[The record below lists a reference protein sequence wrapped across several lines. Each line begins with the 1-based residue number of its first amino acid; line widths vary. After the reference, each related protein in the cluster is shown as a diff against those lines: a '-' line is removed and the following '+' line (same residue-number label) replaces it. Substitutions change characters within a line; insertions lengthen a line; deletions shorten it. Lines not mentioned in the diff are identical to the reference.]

1 MASDLIGI
9 AASGARAARAALDV
23 SAQNIANAATP
34 GYVRRSIDLSE
45 VAGARTSSTQSDV
58 SLAGVRIAG
67 ITRNADAFRQADVRR
82 TGSDTARADAE
93 LSGLTQIESS
103 VENSGIYNALTGFE
117 SALQQLGPDPTNAS
131 LRSAVIEQGR
141 TLAGGFQLAAQE
153 LAAVGKGLQFEAQA
167 GVSQINDIARQLAQT
182 NARLVAVGQGTSD
195 QTALADQR
203 DQLLDKLSKLGDV
216 TTTFA
221 ANGTV
226 QVQLGGNSGPNLVAG
241 VTPSTLTATTNPDGT
256 LAYAVGAQ
264 AVAFSGGSLAG
275 ANLALTKLA
284 SVSTRLDGIAASIIS
299 TVNTA
304 QASGVALD
312 GTAGQPLFT
321 GTTAATFGV
330 AAVTGSAI
338 ATAPTGAGANSR
350 NAGNLT
356 ALQTALNAADPSG
369 QTNALLFDVSATVA
383 SNTTTRAALLTIS
396 DNARTALAAQ
406 SGVNLDEEAVN
417 LVRYQQAFQAS
428 GKVIQVAQT
437 LFDTLLNIR

>member
-23 SAQNIANAATP
+23 SAQNIANAANP
-34 GYVRRSIDLSE
+34 GYVRRSIDLAE
-45 VAGARTSSTQSDV
+45 VAGARNSSTQSDV

-93 LSGLTQIESS
+93 LGGLTQIESS

-131 LRSAVIEQGR
+131 LRSSVIEQGR
-141 TLAGGFQLAAQE
+141 TLAGGFQIAAQE
-153 LAAVGKGLQFEAQA
+153 LASVGKGLQFDAQA
-167 GVSQINDIARQLAQT
+167 GVSQVNDIARQLALT
-182 NARLVAVGQGTSD
+182 NVRLTALGQGNSD

-203 DQLLDKLSKLGDV
+203 DQLLDKLSKFGDI

-226 QVQLGGNSGPNLVAG
+226 QVQLGGSSGPNLVAG
-241 VTPSTLTATTNPDGT
+241 GTPSTLTATTNPDGT
-256 LAYAVGAQ
+256 LAYTVGA
-264 AVAFSGGSLAG
+264 APVAFSGGSLAG
-275 ANLALTKLA
+275 ANLALTKLDA
-284 SVSTRLDGIAASIIS
+284 VSKSLDTIAGSIIA

-304 QASGVALD
+304 QANGVALD

-338 ATAPTGAGANSR
+338 ATAPAGAGAGSR

-356 ALQTALNAADPSG
+356 ALQAALTAADPSG
-369 QTNALLFDVSATVA
+369 RTNALLFDVSATVA
-383 SNTTTRAALLTIS
+383 SNTTTRAALKTIS
-396 DNARTALAAQ
+396 NNAQTALAAQ
-406 SGVNLDEEAVN
+406 SGVNLDDEAVN

-428 GKVIQVAQT
+428 GKVIEIARS
-437 LFDTLLNIR
+437 LFDTLLNLR

>member
-1 MASDLIGI
+1 VSSDLIGI
-9 AASGARAARAALDV
+9 GASGARAARAALDV

-45 VAGARTSSTQSDV
+45 VAGTRTTSTQSDV

-93 LSGLTQIESS
+93 LSGLTQIEGS

-141 TLAGGFQLAAQE
+141 ALSGGFRIASQE
-153 LAAVGKGLQFEAQA
+153 LASVGKGLQFDAQA
-167 GVSQINDIARQLAQT
+167 GVSQVNDIATQLAQT
-182 NARLVAVGQGTSD
+182 NVRLTAVGQGTSD

-226 QVQLGGNSGPNLVAG
+226 QVQLGDSSGPNLVAG
-241 VTPSTLTATTNPDGT
+241 VTASTLTATAQPDGT

-264 AVAFSGGSLAG
+264 AVALSGGSLAG
-275 ANLALTKLA
+275 ANLALAKLD
-284 SVSTRLDGIAASIIS
+284 SVSKSLDTIAGSIIS

-304 QASGVALD
+304 QANGVALD
-312 GTAGQPLFT
+312 GTAGKPLFS
-321 GTTAATFGV
+321 GTNALTFDV

-338 ATAPTGAGANSR
+338 ATAPTAAGANSR

-383 SNTTTRAALLTIS
+383 SNTTTRDALKTIS
-396 DNARTALAAQ
+396 DNSKIALAAQ

-437 LFDTLLNIR
+437 LFETLLNIR

>member
-23 SAQNIANAATP
+23 SAQNIANAANP
-34 GYVRRSIDLSE
+34 GYVRRSIDLAE
-45 VAGARTSSTQSDV
+45 VAGARNSSTQSDV

-93 LSGLTQIESS
+93 LGGLTQIESS

-131 LRSAVIEQGR
+131 LRSSVIEQGR
-141 TLAGGFQLAAQE
+141 TLAGGFQIAAQE
-153 LAAVGKGLQFEAQA
+153 LASVGKGLQFDAQA
-167 GVSQINDIARQLAQT
+167 GVSQVNDIARQLALT
-182 NARLVAVGQGTSD
+182 NVRLTALGQGNSD

-203 DQLLDKLSKLGDV
+203 DLLLDKLSKFGDI

-226 QVQLGGNSGPNLVAG
+226 QVQLGGSSGPNLVAG
-241 VTPSTLTATTNPDGT
+241 GTPSTLTATTNPDGT
-256 LAYAVGAQ
+256 LAYTVGA
-264 AVAFSGGSLAG
+264 APVAFSGGSLAG
-275 ANLALTKLA
+275 ANLALTKLDA
-284 SVSTRLDGIAASIIS
+284 VSKSLDTIAGSIIA

-304 QASGVALD
+304 QANGVALD

-338 ATAPTGAGANSR
+338 ATAPAGAGAGSR

-356 ALQTALNAADPSG
+356 ALQAALTAADPSG
-369 QTNALLFDVSATVA
+369 RTNALLFDVSATVA
-383 SNTTTRAALLTIS
+383 SNTTTRAALKTIS
-396 DNARTALAAQ
+396 NNAQTALAAQ
-406 SGVNLDEEAVN
+406 SGVNLDDEAVN

-428 GKVIQVAQT
+428 GKVIEIARS
-437 LFDTLLNIR
+437 LFDTLLNLR

>member
-1 MASDLIGI
+1 MASDLIAI
-9 AASGARAARAALDV
+9 ASSGARAARAALDV

-34 GYVRRSIDLSE
+34 GYVRRSLDLSE
-45 VAGARTSSTQSDV
+45 VAGARNSSTQSDI

-82 TGSDTARADAE
+82 TGSDSARADTE
-93 LSGLTQIESS
+93 LGGLTRIESS

-117 SALQQLGPDPTNAS
+117 SALQQLGPNPTNAS

-141 TLAGGFQLAAQE
+141 TLAGGFRIAAQE
-153 LAAVGKGLQFEAQA
+153 LASVGKGLQFDAQA
-167 GVSQINDIARQLAQT
+167 GVSQVNDIAKQLAQT
-182 NARLVAVGQGTSD
+182 NARIVAVGQGTSD

-226 QVQLGGNSGPNLVAG
+226 QVQLGGSSGPNLVAG

-256 LAYAVGAQ
+256 LAYTIGAAAVS
-264 AVAFSGGSLAG
+264 FSGGSLAG

-284 SVSTRLDGIAASIIS
+284 AVSANLDTIAMSIIS

-304 QASGVALD
+304 QANGVALD

-321 GTTAATFGV
+321 GTSALTFGV

-338 ATAPTGAGANSR
+338 ATAPAAAGANSR
-350 NAGNLT
+350 NPGNLA
-356 ALQTALNAADPSG
+356 ALQAALTAADPSA

-383 SNTTTRAALLTIS
+383 SNTTTRAALRTIS
-396 DNARTALAAQ
+396 DNAKTALAAQ
-406 SGVNLDEEAVN
+406 SGVNLDDEAVN

-437 LFDTLLNIR
+437 LFDTLLNLR

>member
-45 VAGARTSSTQSDV
+45 VAGARATSTQSDV

-82 TGSDTARADAE
+82 TGSDTARADTE

-141 TLAGGFQLAAQE
+141 TLAGGFQIAAQE

-284 SVSTRLDGIAASIIS
+284 SVSTSLDGIAASIIS

-338 ATAPTGAGANSR
+338 ATAPAGAGANSR

>member
-1 MASDLIGI
+1 MSSDLIGI

-23 SAQNIANAATP
+23 SAQNIANASTD

-45 VAGARTSSTQSDV
+45 VAGTRTSSTQSDV

-67 ITRNADAFRQADVRR
+67 ITRNADVFRQTDVRR
-82 TGSDTARADAE
+82 TGADTARAQTE
-93 LSGLTQIESS
+93 LTGDTQIESS

-141 TLAGGFQLAAQE
+141 TLSSGFQIAAQE
-153 LAAVGKGLQFEAQA
+153 LASVKQGLQFDANA
-167 GVSQINDIARQLAQT
+167 GVSQVNDIATQLAQT
-182 NARLVAVGQGTSD
+182 NVRLTAVGVGTSD

-203 DQLLDKLSKLGDV
+203 DQLLNKLSTFGDI

-226 QVQLGGNSGPNLVAG
+226 QVQLGGSSGPNLVSGATAG
-241 VTPSTLTATTNPDGT
+241 TLAATTNPDGT

-275 ANLALTKLA
+275 GNLALAKLDT
-284 SVSTRLDGIAASIIS
+284 VNKTLDTIANSIAT

-304 QASGVALD
+304 QSNGVALD
-312 GTAGQPLFT
+312 GTAGKPLFT
-321 GTTAATFGV
+321 GTTAATFNI
-330 AAVTGSAI
+330 AAVNGSAI
-338 ATAPTGAGANSR
+338 ATAPAGAGANSR

-356 ALQTALNAADPSG
+356 ALQTALTAADPSG

-383 SNTTTRAALLTIS
+383 SNTTTRDALKTIS
-396 DNARTALAAQ
+396 DNAKTALAAQ
-406 SGVNLDEEAVN
+406 SGVNLDDEAVN
-417 LVRYQQAFQAS
+417 LVRYQQAFEAS

-437 LFDTLLNIR
+437 LFDALLAIR

>member
-1 MASDLIGI
+1 MASDLIAI
-9 AASGARAARAALDV
+9 ASSGARAARAALDV

-34 GYVRRSIDLSE
+34 GYVRRSIELSE
-45 VAGARTSSTQSDV
+45 VAGTRTSSTQSDV

-82 TGSDTARADAE
+82 TTSDTARANAE
-93 LSGLTQIESS
+93 LAGLAHIESS

-117 SALQQLGPDPTNAS
+117 SALQRLGPDPTNAS

-141 TLAGGFQLAAQE
+141 TLSGNFRIAAQE
-153 LAAVGKGLQFEAQA
+153 LASVSKGLRFDAAA
-167 GVSQINDIARQLAQT
+167 GVSQVNDIARQLAQT
-182 NARLVAVGQGTSD
+182 NLRLTAVGQGTSD

-203 DQLLDKLSKLGDV
+203 DQLLDTLSKLGDL

-226 QVQLGGNSGPNLVAG
+226 QVQLGGSSGPNLVAG
-241 VTPSTLTATTNPDGT
+241 TTPSTLTANTNSDGT

-264 AVAFSGGSLAG
+264 SVAFSGGTLAG

-284 SVSTRLDGIAASIIS
+284 AVSTSLDGIAASIIA
-299 TVNTA
+299 TINTA
-304 QASGVALD
+304 QANGVALD

-321 GTTAATFGV
+321 GTNAATFAV

-338 ATAPTGAGANSR
+338 ATAPAGAGAQSR
-350 NAGNLT
+350 NTGNLI
-356 ALQTALNAADPSG
+356 ALQSALTAADPSG

-383 SNTTTRAALLTIS
+383 SNTTTRDALRTIS
-396 DNARTALAAQ
+396 DNAKAALAAQ

-437 LFDTLLNIR
+437 LFETLLNIR

>member
-1 MASDLIGI
+1 MASDLIAI
-9 AASGARAARAALDV
+9 ASSGARAARAALDV

-45 VAGARTSSTQSDV
+45 VAGTRNSTTQSDV

-67 ITRNADAFRQADVRR
+67 ITRNADAFRQSDVRR
-82 TGSDTARADAE
+82 TGSDTARADTE

-103 VENSGIYNALTGFE
+103 VENSGIYDALTGFE

-141 TLAGGFQLAAQE
+141 TLAGGFRIAAQE
-153 LAAVGKGLQFEAQA
+153 LVSVGKGLQFDAQA
-167 GVSQINDIARQLAQT
+167 GVSQVNDIATQLALT
-182 NARLVAVGQGTSD
+182 NARIVAVGAGTSD

-226 QVQLGGNSGPNLVAG
+226 QVQLGGSSGPNLVAG
-241 VTPSTLTATTNPDGT
+241 VTASTLTAATNPNGT
-256 LAYAVGAQ
+256 LAYAIG
-264 AVAFSGGSLAG
+264 VAPVSFSGGSLAG
-275 ANLALTKLA
+275 ANLALTKLDT
-284 SVSTRLDGIAASIIS
+284 VSKSLDTIAASIIS

-304 QASGVALD
+304 QSSGVALD

-321 GTTAATFGV
+321 GTNALTFDI

-338 ATAPTGAGANSR
+338 ATAPAGAGAQSR

-356 ALQTALNAADPSG
+356 ALKTALTAADPSG

-383 SNTTTRAALLTIS
+383 SNTTTRDALKTIS
-396 DNARTALAAQ
+396 DNAKTALAAQ
-406 SGVNLDEEAVN
+406 SGVNLDDEAVN

-437 LFDTLLNIR
+437 LFETLLNLR

>member
-1 MASDLIGI
+1 MASDLIAI
-9 AASGARAARAALDV
+9 ASSGARAARAALDV

-45 VAGARTSSTQSDV
+45 VAGARNSTTQSDV

-82 TGSDTARADAE
+82 TGSDTARADTE
-93 LSGLTQIESS
+93 LSGLTQVESS
-103 VENSGIYNALTGFE
+103 AENAGIYTALTGFE

-141 TLAGGFQLAAQE
+141 TLSGSFRIAAQE
-153 LAAVGKGLQFEAQA
+153 LASVGKGLQFDVQA
-167 GVSQINDIARQLAQT
+167 GVSQVNDIATQLAQT
-182 NARLVAVGQGTSD
+182 NARIVAVGQGTSD

-203 DQLLDKLSKLGDV
+203 DQLLDKLSKLGDI

-221 ANGTV
+221 ADGTV
-226 QVQLGGNSGPNLVAG
+226 QVQLGGSAGPNLVSG
-241 VTPSTLTATTNPDGT
+241 VTASTLTATAQPDGT
-256 LAYAVGAQ
+256 LAYAIGTAPVS
-264 AVAFSGGSLAG
+264 FSGGSLAG
-275 ANLALTKLA
+275 ANLALAKLDT
-284 SVSTRLDGIAASIIS
+284 VNKTLDTIAASIIA

-304 QASGVALD
+304 QSNGVALD
-312 GTAGQPLFT
+312 GSAGQPLFT
-321 GTTAATFGV
+321 GTNALTFDV
-330 AAVTGSAI
+330 AALTGSAI
-338 ATAPTGAGANSR
+338 ATAPAGAGANSR

-356 ALQTALNAADPSG
+356 ALQTALTAADPSG

-383 SNTTTRAALLTIS
+383 SNTTTRAALKTIS
-396 DNARTALAAQ
+396 DNAKTALAAQ

-437 LFDTLLNIR
+437 LFETLLNLR